1 MSFSSSS
8 GSPTRASP
16 TTSRT
21 KCWAGRTRRRR
32 SSVPRRGSRRH
43 EQAYPMLDVQGLAA
57 ALALVLA
64 MLAVSWGVRR
74 STSTTL
80 DFYLARRQVGPF
92 LNASAICGD
101 YFSAASFLGVA
112 GAVSA
117 SGLDGMWF
125 ATGFAAGFVV
135 VLLFLAAPFRR
146 AGHFSIPDFLGNRFS
161 SPAVRLTAVAIVQL
175 VVLLYLIPQLTG
187 AGIIWEVFVGGG
199 IGGM

>member
-32 SSVPRRGSRRH
+32 SSVPRRVSRRH

-64 MLAVSWGVRR
+64 LLAVSWGVRR

-112 GAVSA
+112 GAVYA
-117 SGLDGMWF
+117 SGLDGIWF

-146 AGHFSIPDFLGNRFS
+146 AGRFSIPDFLAHRFDS
-161 SPAVRLTAVAIVQL
+161 QPIRVASVVIVQII
-175 VVLLYLIPQLTG
+175 VLLYLIPQMTASGL
-187 AGIIWEVFVGGG
+187 IWEVFVGRGLGG
-199 IGGM
+199 R